1 MRSIL
6 ARSLRREESGRTSVS
21 PQYDLQGKRLVPA
34 NQPSRGPAR
43 TLAGATILQIVP
55 NLSDSPAGNAAIDIA
70 QTLVQAGA
78 RALVASDGG
87 PLGGALRA
95 FGGEWLPMTTD
106 LRNPLKLRKNA
117 RILRDMIQG
126 ERIDIVHAQSAGAA
140 WSAMSAAD
148 RMPVYLVTSF
158 PDRLAPSSWFGNQ
171 FEAALARGDRVIAPS
186 AYIAQAMIA
195 RYKIPQSRI
204 TVIPRRVD
212 TAAFSPAVVHPDR
225 IAALRRSWGVLPNQR
240 VVLVP
245 GRIAPW
251 NGQMGIADAARLLVG
266 NGQRSIVFILAGD
279 DRSERNYARAV
290 LRRAHVHGIDTL
302 FRIVGATTD
311 MPTAIAASDVVVLP
325 ALKPP
330 LSGRTAAEAQ
340 AMGRPVVVNAVGVLP
355 ENILAPPRM
364 PDHLRTGWVA
374 RPGDAGELARG
385 IASALILN
393 PAAYDALGARAR
405 QYAEFMFSP
414 QSVAVA
420 IRGVYTS
427 LLSRA

>member
-1 MRSIL
+1 M
-6 ARSLRREESGRTSVS
+6 
-21 PQYDLQGKRLVPA
+21 PA
-34 NQPSRGPAR
+34 NQPSRAPAR

-55 NLSDSPAGNAAIDIA
+55 SLTDSPAGHAAIDIA

-95 FGGEWLPMTTD
+95 FGGEWFPMATD
-106 LRNPLKLRKNA
+106 IRSPLKLRKNA
-117 RILRDMIQG
+117 RTLRDMIQS
-126 ERIDIVHAQSAGAA
+126 ERIDIVHAQGAGAA
-140 WSAMSAAD
+140 WSAIMAAD

-158 PDRLAPSSWFGNQ
+158 PDQLATSSWFGNR

-186 AYIAQAMIA
+186 SYVAQAMIA

-204 TVIPRRVD
+204 TVIPRSVD
-212 TAAFSPAVVHPDR
+212 TATFSPAAVHPDR

-240 VVLVP
+240 IVMVP
-245 GRIAPW
+245 GRLAPW

-266 NGQRSIVFILAGD
+266 SGQRNIVFVLAGE
-279 DRSERNYARAV
+279 DRSERGYARAV

-302 FRIVGATTD
+302 FRLVGQTSD
-311 MPTAIAASDVVVLP
+311 MPTAMAASDVVVLP
-325 ALKPP
+325 SLKPP
-330 LSGRTAAEAQ
+330 LSGRAAAQAQ

-355 ENILAPPRM
+355 ENILTPPRM

-385 IASALILN
+385 IALALSLN
-393 PAAYDALGARAR
+393 PASYDAMGARAR